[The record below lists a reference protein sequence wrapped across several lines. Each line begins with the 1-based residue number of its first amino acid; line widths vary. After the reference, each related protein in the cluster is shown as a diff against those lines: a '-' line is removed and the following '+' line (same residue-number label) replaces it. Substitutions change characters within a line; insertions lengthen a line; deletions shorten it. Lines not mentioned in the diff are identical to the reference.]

1 MDNEIYK
8 LYRKHKV
15 EIFDIIDDVIR
26 RAPTRDP
33 MAFLFGYETEE
44 DEEEFKKKTEE
55 YLKLEE
61 PKIREKL
68 KELGFDSTQKNE
80 V

>member
-1 MDNEIYK
+1 MNDEKYK
-8 LYRKHKV
+8 LYQKHKV
-15 EIFDIIDDVIR
+15 ELFDMIEDVVR

-33 MAFLFGYETEE
+33 MAFLFGYETEA

-61 PKIREKL
+61 PKIKARL
-68 KELGFDSTQKNE
+68 KEMGF
-80 V
+80 

>member
-8 LYRKHKV
+8 LYSKNKV
-15 EIFDIIDDVIR
+15 EIFDIIDDVVR
-26 RAPTRDP
+26 RAPQRDP
-33 MAFLFGYETEE
+33 MAFLFGYETEA

-68 KELGFDSTQKNE
+68 KELGFGNT
-80 V
+80 